1 MKLIYR
7 LQNCKLMLIL
17 MFMKVKQ
24 AMDVKVKQKQ
34 TKARRTYVQ
43 SEPID
48 QTCRSQTSWTRIS
61 ASRRDRESPSDGS
74 Q

>member
-17 MFMKVKQ
+17 MFIKVKQ
-24 AMDVKVKQKQ
+24 AMDVKVKQ
-34 TKARRTYVQ
+34 KARRTYVQ

-48 QTCRSQTSWTRIS
+48 QTCRSQTS
-61 ASRRDRESPSDGS
+61 
-74 Q
+74 